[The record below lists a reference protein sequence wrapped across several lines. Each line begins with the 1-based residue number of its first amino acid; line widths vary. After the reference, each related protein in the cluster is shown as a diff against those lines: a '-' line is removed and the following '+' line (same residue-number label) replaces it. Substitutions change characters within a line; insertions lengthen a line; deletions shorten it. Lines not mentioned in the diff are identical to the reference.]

1 MSFPG
6 NIIRRRGVVSDM
18 TDTDSRLLDLVAT
31 HTHGVLA
38 TIRRDGR
45 PQLSNVIYAWDPD
58 TRTAR
63 VSVTAERAK
72 TRNAAR
78 DPRVSLQVSADNFWS
93 YAVVDGDAE
102 LGAVAADPHD
112 AAADEL
118 VAVYR
123 AAGGG
128 EHSDWEAFRRAMVT
142 EHRRVLRIHA
152 TRVYGMAELPP
163 PSA

>member
-1 MSFPG
+1 
-6 NIIRRRGVVSDM
+6 M
-18 TDTDSRLLDLVAT
+18 TRQVFDDKLLAVISNNSL
-31 HTHGVLA
+31 GVLA
-38 TIRRDGR
+38 TIKRDGR

-58 TRTAR
+58 TGTAR